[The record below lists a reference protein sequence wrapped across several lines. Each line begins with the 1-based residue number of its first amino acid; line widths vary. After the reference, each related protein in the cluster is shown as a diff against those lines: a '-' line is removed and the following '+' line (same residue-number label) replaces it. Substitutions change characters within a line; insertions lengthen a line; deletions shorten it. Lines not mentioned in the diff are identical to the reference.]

1 MIKRV
6 WRGWTTTEQADAYED
21 LVNQTIAPG
30 IAAMGVDGHRSTE
43 VLRRIDS
50 DGHEVE
56 FLTIMTF
63 DDWAAVERFGGPDP
77 TAAYVPEPAR
87 RLLSRFDAH
96 SAHYEF
102 LAEH

>member
-1 MIKRV
+1 MDALA
-6 WRGWTTTEQADAYED
+6 GQTEQGDAYED

-50 DGHEVE
+50 DGHKV
-56 FLTIMTF
+56 
-63 DDWAAVERFGGPDP
+63 
-77 TAAYVPEPAR
+77 
-87 RLLSRFDAH
+87 
-96 SAHYEF
+96 EF